1 MNNKFLKHFLV
12 IGSGTFISMVI
23 GFLTT
28 PIITRIVSPTEYGQF
43 SIFTMYSNMALM
55 VLYLGLDQSLVRF
68 FYQKETDQ
76 YRRELLFKCLKY
88 PVIATVLAVIVVLLL
103 SAAGIFEFEL
113 GKSALILVCVYTF
126 IQIIYR
132 FSLLLV
138 RLQYKSKLYSLLG
151 IIQKTVY
158 VVLALLFVY
167 VGFFSDTMSLAVATF
182 LSALVC
188 MVISIIAERR
198 LWNPRLLEK
207 NECTITQGELIR
219 YAYPYVF
226 SMGVTTLFQ
235 YIDKI
240 SLNYYC
246 SYEEVGIYSSTMT
259 LVNVFSIIQTTF
271 NTLWAPMAVE
281 HYTKKKD
288 DVSFY
293 QKGNQIIT
301 VIMFFIGFT
310 LILCKDVFSVL
321 LGAKY
326 REAAYILPF
335 LIFNP
340 IMYTISETT
349 VNGLVFKKKSNMQ
362 VVVSLGACIVNLIGN
377 TMLVPKFGS
386 QGAAISTGLS
396 YIVFFTLRTVLS
408 NRYFYVDFHLKEFYF
423 ITALSIIYAFYNTFV
438 KFNVGSIIGY
448 IVCMVALVFLYR
460 DTVKF
465 TIGYTVNMVTEF
477 LRKKANE

>member
-76 YRRELLFKCLKY
+76 YRRELLFKCLKN
-88 PVIATVLAVIVVLLL
+88 PVIGTAVSGIVVLIL
-103 SAAGIFEFEL
+103 SAIGLIQFEL
-113 GKSALILVCVYTF
+113 GKVALSLVCFYTF

-138 RLQYKSKLYSLLG
+138 RLQYKSKLYSILG
-151 IIQKTVY
+151 IVQKTVY
-158 VVLALLFVY
+158 VVLTILFVKLN
-167 VGFFSDTMSLAVATF
+167 FFSDTMSLAVATV
-182 LSALVC
+182 LAALTC
-188 MVISIIAERR
+188 MIISIVVERR
-198 LWNPRLLEK
+198 LWNPGLLGN
-207 NECTITQGELIR
+207 NECTITQGNLIG
-219 YAYPYVF
+219 YAYPYIF

-259 LVNVFSIIQTTF
+259 LIHVFSIIQTTF

-281 HYTKKKD
+281 HYTNDKE

-362 VVVSLGACIVNLIGN
+362 VVVSLGACIVNIIGN
-377 TMLVPKFGS
+377 TILVPKLGC
-386 QGAAISTGLS
+386 QGAAISTGFS
-396 YIVFFTLRTVLS
+396 YIVFFTLRTILS
-408 NRYFYVDFHLKEFYF
+408 NRYFYVDIHLKKFYF
-423 ITALSIIYAFYNTFV
+423 ITALAIMYAFYNTFV
-438 KFNVGSIIGY
+438 KFNIGSIVGY
-448 IVCMVALVFLYR
+448 IVCAVSLVLLSIA
-460 DTVKF
+460 TVKCG
-465 TIGYTVNMVTEF
+465 IQYVMDMATVF
-477 LRKKANE
+477 FRKKADK

>member
-1 MNNKFLKHFLV
+1 M
-12 IGSGTFISMVI
+12 
-23 GFLTT
+23 
-28 PIITRIVSPTEYGQF
+28 
-43 SIFTMYSNMALM
+43 
-55 VLYLGLDQSLVRF
+55 
-68 FYQKETDQ
+68 
-76 YRRELLFKCLKY
+76 
-88 PVIATVLAVIVVLLL
+88 
-103 SAAGIFEFEL
+103 
-113 GKSALILVCVYTF
+113 
-126 IQIIYR
+126 
-132 FSLLLV
+132 
-138 RLQYKSKLYSLLG
+138 
-151 IIQKTVY
+151 
-158 VVLALLFVY
+158 
-167 VGFFSDTMSLAVATF
+167 
-182 LSALVC
+182 
-188 MVISIIAERR
+188 
-198 LWNPRLLEK
+198 
-207 NECTITQGELIR
+207 
-219 YAYPYVF
+219 
-226 SMGVTTLFQ
+226 
-235 YIDKI
+235 
-240 SLNYYC
+240 
-246 SYEEVGIYSSTMT
+246 
-259 LVNVFSIIQTTF
+259 FSIIQTTF

-326 REAAYILPF
+326 REAAYILLF

-377 TMLVPKFGS
+377 TMLVPKFGC

-408 NRYFYVDFHLKEFYF
+408 NRYFYVDFHLKKFYF
-423 ITALSIIYAFYNTFV
+423 ITALSIMYAFYNTFV

-465 TIGYTVNMVTEF
+465 SIGYTVNMVTEF